1 MIFILTFQ
9 ATMMPATINVNR
21 LATHQP
27 SLKAGS
33 VYSLTGFDVARCN
46 PNYRLSDSSLLIR
59 FSDTTSFVE
68 VTKPAVPIP
77 LESFRFRNHS
87 EMLGLS
93 NSNNQLSD
101 LIGEITAVKS
111 TVTDPLQDK
120 NRVMATIKMY
130 NGTLVTMSLFDT
142 HAVAIYNRLEK
153 MGSDP
158 RVVVATSINPKM
170 LGGRLFLNATSGT
183 HIYFDK
189 ETAASTAAGESFFN
203 RLVGEATG
211 VTPAAPLLRGYAK
224 VDALTIAELN
234 NFVITA
240 PSHDIDFICNG
251 RGLKSRWIRDGAM
264 FRAQTVPRNFNAP
277 PHRSHVCLLITLT
290 QLVSSDTYRV
300 EMSIADETGEGLFVC
315 FDGVMTKL
323 HNMRISEALSVQF
336 KKRGR
341 GRPIKHPDV
350 CSSSSSVAH
359 LDQPPWL
366 SATYSISN
374 STPSISQRGKIDT
387 ASSKKARFIRKAIC
401 VRKKEMRLRKSA
413 DKKEPATSPPQRD
426 LTINIK
432 RETTNQTDIS
442 IKIRCLTSPLGYLN
456 DTTTDIMQHMLTYHD
471 ININSAASIVEATNN
486 HVNGIVSRLT
496 DYQGTNIHIVMNI
509 TDYNPRYIHRID
521 VDLATIN
528 QEAAIRAP
536 TNDEED
542 ELCTLCFE
550 KLGERFLSTHWN
562 ATMYSITNA

>member
-1 MIFILTFQ
+1 MANALVFLSDLQTGRSSSTVHVRLLRFWEARNVRPGGDLMGVDMLLLDSE

-323 HNMRISEALSVQF
+323 HNMRISEGGQLLLTQLKQLGV
-336 KKRGR
+336 
-341 GRPIKHPDV
+341 
-350 CSSSSSVAH
+350 SSYQ
-359 LDQPPWL
+359 LDGLGGPCGLVMGPWAVGSL
-366 SATYSISN
+366 
-374 STPSISQRGKIDT
+374 D
-387 ASSKKARFIRKAIC
+387 KA
-401 VRKKEMRLRKSA
+401 V
-413 DKKEPATSPPQRD
+413 
-426 LTINIK
+426 
-432 RETTNQTDIS
+432 
-442 IKIRCLTSPLGYLN
+442 G
-456 DTTTDIMQHMLTYHD
+456 
-471 ININSAASIVEATNN
+471 
-486 HVNGIVSRLT
+486 
-496 DYQGTNIHIVMNI
+496 
-509 TDYNPRYIHRID
+509 
-521 VDLATIN
+521 
-528 QEAAIRAP
+528 
-536 TNDEED
+536 
-542 ELCTLCFE
+542 
-550 KLGERFLSTHWN
+550 
-562 ATMYSITNA
+562 

>member
-1 MIFILTFQ
+1 MGVDMLLLDSE

-21 LATHQP
+21 LATHQT

-93 NSNNQLSD
+93 NTNNQLSD

-189 ETAASTAAGESFFN
+189 ETAAGESFFN
-203 RLVGEATG
+203 RLFGEATG

-290 QLVSSDTYRV
+290 QLVSSNTYRV

-323 HNMRISEALSVQF
+323 HNMRASEGGQLLV
-336 KKRGR
+336 
-341 GRPIKHPDV
+341 
-350 CSSSSSVAH
+350 
-359 LDQPPWL
+359 
-366 SATYSISN
+366 
-374 STPSISQRGKIDT
+374 
-387 ASSKKARFIRKAIC
+387 
-401 VRKKEMRLRKSA
+401 
-413 DKKEPATSPPQRD
+413 
-426 LTINIK
+426 
-432 RETTNQTDIS
+432 
-442 IKIRCLTSPLGYLN
+442 
-456 DTTTDIMQHMLTYHD
+456 
-471 ININSAASIVEATNN
+471 
-486 HVNGIVSRLT
+486 
-496 DYQGTNIHIVMNI
+496 
-509 TDYNPRYIHRID
+509 
-521 VDLATIN
+521 
-528 QEAAIRAP
+528 
-536 TNDEED
+536 
-542 ELCTLCFE
+542 
-550 KLGERFLSTHWN
+550 
-562 ATMYSITNA
+562 

>member
-1 MIFILTFQ
+1 MGVDMLLLDSE

-21 LATHQP
+21 LATHQT

-93 NSNNQLSD
+93 NTNNQLSD

-189 ETAASTAAGESFFN
+189 ETAAGESFFN
-203 RLVGEATG
+203 RLFGEATG

-240 PSHDIDFICNG
+240 PSH
-251 RGLKSRWIRDGAM
+251 
-264 FRAQTVPRNFNAP
+264 V
-277 PHRSHVCLLITLT
+277 
-290 QLVSSDTYRV
+290 
-300 EMSIADETGEGLFVC
+300 
-315 FDGVMTKL
+315 
-323 HNMRISEALSVQF
+323 
-336 KKRGR
+336 
-341 GRPIKHPDV
+341 
-350 CSSSSSVAH
+350 
-359 LDQPPWL
+359 
-366 SATYSISN
+366 
-374 STPSISQRGKIDT
+374 
-387 ASSKKARFIRKAIC
+387 
-401 VRKKEMRLRKSA
+401 
-413 DKKEPATSPPQRD
+413 
-426 LTINIK
+426 
-432 RETTNQTDIS
+432 
-442 IKIRCLTSPLGYLN
+442 
-456 DTTTDIMQHMLTYHD
+456 
-471 ININSAASIVEATNN
+471 
-486 HVNGIVSRLT
+486 
-496 DYQGTNIHIVMNI
+496 
-509 TDYNPRYIHRID
+509 
-521 VDLATIN
+521 
-528 QEAAIRAP
+528 
-536 TNDEED
+536 
-542 ELCTLCFE
+542 
-550 KLGERFLSTHWN
+550 
-562 ATMYSITNA
+562 